1 METSIKE
8 LVDSVISELD
18 RLQYAKQ
25 TKEQYQ
31 TVYRKYMRFAESKH
45 ITAHTIEFSDKWL
58 LECYGIDIAK
68 IDPGSPKKKD
78 GVDEYNYSLPIRA
91 MQCLTEWQLH
101 QHLPL
106 KKQGKLAKLQLCP
119 SFENGLNKFKSFCIK
134 NDYSECGTYGRMN
147 RIKRMLV
154 FFESQGLTDL
164 QEIDAITISNFVK
177 TQIDLDSR
185 TVATIL
191 SSMRSF
197 FHHLYIEEFLK
208 KDLSVDVP
216 KAKINRRFKLP
227 SLWKT
232 EDVQKLLISIDRDNP
247 TGKRDYAILL
257 LIARYGLR
265 SVDVRRLKMSAL
277 NWKEQTVTIL
287 QSKTGNPFVLPLLHD
302 VGWAIADY
310 LKSGR
315 PNIDNEYIFLT
326 NTVPYRPFG
335 VKSCGLNAILAKRV
349 RNAGIT
355 IPREVSKGVHA
366 LRHTLAS
373 IMLSQDVSLPVI
385 SSVLGHSTMEATA
398 IYLHADLLRLKD
410 CVLDPEEVLYE

>member
-1 METSIKE
+1 METSIKD
-8 LVDSVISELD
+8 LVNSVISELD
-18 RLQYAKQ
+18 RLQYAKR

-31 TVYRKYMRFAESKH
+31 TVYRKYLRFAKSKH
-45 ITAHTIEFSDKWL
+45 ISFHTIEFADKWL
-58 LECYGIDIAK
+58 LECCGIDIAK
-68 IDPGSPKKKD
+68 IDPGSPKRKKA
-78 GVDEYNYSLPIRA
+78 VDKYNYILPIRA

-119 SFENGLNKFKSFCIK
+119 SFENGLNKFKSFSIK
-134 NDYSECGTYGRMN
+134 NDYSESGTYSRMN
-147 RIKRMLV
+147 RIKRMLI

-164 QEIDAITISNFVK
+164 KKIDAIAISNFVK

-185 TVATIL
+185 TVATML
-191 SSMRSF
+191 SSMRCF
-197 FHHLYIEEFLK
+197 FRHLYIEKLLK

-216 KAKINRRFKLP
+216 KAKNNRRFKLP

-265 SVDVRRLKMSAL
+265 SLDVRRLKMSAL
-277 NWKEQTVTIL
+277 NWEKQTLTIV
-287 QSKTGNPFVLPLLHD
+287 QSKTGNPVILPLLHD

-335 VKSCGLNAILAKRV
+335 TKSCGLNAILAKRV
-349 RNAGIT
+349 RNAGIN

-385 SSVLGHSTMEATA
+385 SSVLGHATMEATA

-410 CVLDPEEVLYE
+410 CVLDPEEVLYD

>member
-8 LVDSVISELD
+8 LVNSVISELD

-25 TKEQYQ
+25 TKEKYQ
-31 TVYRKYMRFAESKH
+31 TFYRKYMRFAECKH
-45 ITAHTIEFSDKWL
+45 ITIHTIEFADKWL

-68 IDPGSPKKKD
+68 IDPGSPKRKKV
-78 GVDEYNYSLPIRA
+78 VDEYNYTLPIRA

-134 NDYSECGTYGRMN
+134 NGYSECGTYSRLN
-147 RIKRMLV
+147 RIKRMLI

-164 QEIDAITISNFVK
+164 QKIDAITISNFVK

-185 TVATIL
+185 TVATLL
-191 SSMRSF
+191 SSMRCF
-197 FHHLYIEEFLK
+197 FHHLYIEGLLK
-208 KDLSVDVP
+208 NDLSVDVP
-216 KAKINRRFKLP
+216 KAKINRGFKLP

-232 EDVQKLLISIDRDNP
+232 EDVQILLISIDRDNP

-265 SVDVRRLKMSAL
+265 SLDVRRLKMSAL
-277 NWKEQTVTIL
+277 NWKKQTLTIM
-287 QSKTGNPFVLPLLHD
+287 QSKTGNPVVLPLLHD

-335 VKSCGLNAILAKRV
+335 IKSRGLNAILAKRV
-349 RNAGIT
+349 RNAGIN

-385 SSVLGHSTMEATA
+385 SSVLGHSTMKATA

>member
-8 LVDSVISELD
+8 VVDSVISELD

-31 TVYRKYMRFAESKH
+31 TVYRKYMRFAEKQQLTSH
-45 ITAHTIEFSDKWL
+45 SIELADKWL
-58 LECYGIDIAK
+58 RECYGIDIAE
-68 IDPGSPKKKD
+68 IDPGSPKRKKA
-78 GVDEYNYSLPIRA
+78 VDKYNYTLPIRA

-106 KKQGKLAKLQLCP
+106 KKQGKLAKRQLSP
-119 SFENGLNKFKSFCIK
+119 SFEIGFNNFKSFCVK
-134 NDYSECGTYGRMN
+134 NGYSECGTYGRMN
-147 RIKRMLV
+147 RIKRMLIY
-154 FFESQGLTDL
+154 FESQGLTDL
-164 QEIDAITISNFVK
+164 QEIDAIAISNFVK

-185 TVATIL
+185 TVAVLL
-191 SSMRSF
+191 SAMRCF
-197 FHHLYIEEFLK
+197 FHQLYIENILE
-208 KDLSVDVP
+208 KDLSLDVP
-216 KAKINRRFKLP
+216 KSKVNRRFKLP
-227 SLWKT
+227 SLWNT
-232 EDVQKLLISIDRDNP
+232 EDVQKLLISIDRENP

-265 SVDVRRLKMSAL
+265 SLDVRLLKMSAL
-277 NWKEQTVTIL
+277 NWEEQTLTIV
-287 QSKTGNPFVLPLLHD
+287 QSKTGNPVVLPLLHD
-302 VGWAIADY
+302 VGWAVADY

-315 PNIDNEYIFLT
+315 PNIDNEYVFLT

-335 VKSCGLNAILAKRV
+335 TNSSGLNAILAKRV
-349 RNAGIT
+349 RNAEIT
-355 IPREVSKGVHA
+355 IPRECSKGVHA

-373 IMLSQDVSLPVI
+373 IMLSQDTPLPVI

-410 CVLDPEEVLYE
+410 CVLDPDEVLYE

>member
-8 LVDSVISELD
+8 LADSVISELD

-45 ITAHTIEFSDKWL
+45 ITVHTIEFADKWL
-58 LECYGIDIAK
+58 LECCGIDIAK
-68 IDPGSPKKKD
+68 IDPGSPNRKKA
-78 GVDEYNYSLPIRA
+78 VNEYNYILPIRA

-106 KKQGKLAKLQLCP
+106 KKQGKLSKLQLCP

-134 NDYSECGTYGRMN
+134 NSYSECGTYSRMN
-147 RIKRMLV
+147 RIKRMLI

-164 QEIDAITISNFVK
+164 QEIDAIIISHFVK

-185 TVATIL
+185 TVATML
-191 SSMRSF
+191 SSMRCF
-197 FHHLYIEEFLK
+197 FRHLYIEELLK
-208 KDLSVDVP
+208 NDLSVEVS

-227 SLWKT
+227 SLWKP

-265 SVDVRRLKMSAL
+265 SLDVRLLKMSAL
-277 NWKEQTVTIL
+277 NWKKQTLTIV
-287 QSKTGNPFVLPLLHD
+287 QSKTGNPVVLPLLHD

-398 IYLHADLLRLKD
+398 VYLHADLLRLKD

>member
-8 LVDSVISELD
+8 LVHSVILELD
-18 RLQYAKQ
+18 RLRYAKR

-31 TVYRKYMRFAESKH
+31 TVFRKYMRFAKSKH
-45 ITAHTIEFSDKWL
+45 ITIHTIEFADQWL
-58 LECYGIDIAK
+58 LKCCGIDIAK
-68 IDPGSPKKKD
+68 IDPGSPKRKKA
-78 GVDEYNYSLPIRA
+78 VDEYNYTLPIRA

-106 KKQGKLAKLQLCP
+106 KKQGKLARLQLCP
-119 SFENGLNKFKSFCIK
+119 SFDNGLNKFKSFCIK
-134 NDYSECGTYGRMN
+134 NGYSECGTYSRMN
-147 RIKRMLV
+147 RIKRMLI

-164 QEIDAITISNFVK
+164 KEIDAIAISNFVK

-185 TVATIL
+185 TVATML
-191 SSMRSF
+191 SSMRCF
-197 FHHLYIEEFLK
+197 FRHLYIEELLK
-208 KDLSVDVP
+208 NDLSVDVP

-265 SVDVRRLKMSAL
+265 SLDVRRLKMSAL
-277 NWKEQTVTIL
+277 NWEEQTLTIV
-287 QSKTGNPFVLPLLHD
+287 QSKTGNPVVLPLLHD

-326 NTVPYRPFG
+326 NNVPYRSFG

-355 IPREVSKGVHA
+355 IPREISKGVHA

-385 SSVLGHSTMEATA
+385 SSVLGHATMEATA
-398 IYLHADLLRLKD
+398 VYLHADLLRLKD
-410 CVLDPEEVLYE
+410 CVLDPEEVLDE

>member
-31 TVYRKYMRFAESKH
+31 TIYRKYMRFAESKH
-45 ITAHTIEFSDKWL
+45 ITVHTIEFADKWL

-68 IDPGSPKKKD
+68 IDPGSPKRKKA
-78 GVDEYNYSLPIRA
+78 VDEYNYTLPIRA

-101 QHLPL
+101 HHLPL

-134 NDYSECGTYGRMN
+134 NGYSECGTYGRMN
-147 RIKRMLV
+147 RIKRMLI
-154 FFESQGLTDL
+154 FFKSQGLTDL

-191 SSMRSF
+191 SSMRCF
-197 FHHLYIEEFLK
+197 FHHLYIEELLK
-208 KDLSVDVP
+208 NDLSVDVP

-265 SVDVRRLKMSAL
+265 SLDVRRLKMSAL
-277 NWKEQTVTIL
+277 NWEEQTLTIV
-287 QSKTGNPFVLPLLHD
+287 QSKTGNPVVLPLLHD

-335 VKSCGLNAILAKRV
+335 VKSCGLNTILAKRV

-355 IPREVSKGVHA
+355 IPREVPKGVHA